1 MIAMDKVHSI
11 RQLFY
16 EQGKSVSD
24 IAAETGHDRKTISK
38 YLDMTD
44 FNTPEPK
51 KEDPENM
58 CPKLDAYKPL
68 IDQWLLDD
76 RKAPRKQRHT
86 AKRVFKRLLAESE
99 GFDCSYR
106 LVAQYV
112 AYRKAQMNLDNKKSY
127 LPLIHYPGEAQAD
140 FGTAQFFENSLSH
153 EGKYLVLS
161 FPFSNA
167 GYLQLMYGE
176 NAECFMEGMI
186 DMFAHLGGVPTEI
199 WLDNTSTL
207 VTKILKDGGRQLT
220 DKFLRFSEHYG
231 FRYKFMNPESGWE
244 KGNVENKVGYSRR
257 NFLVPPPRF
266 MELSEYNHRL
276 LAEADSDMDREHYH
290 YDQTIL
296 ERFGEDKKALLPL
309 PDVAFDPARYETVL
323 TDKWG
328 RFTLEKGKHE
338 YSVSPDHVCTNVWLK
353 ITSRQ
358 VQVMDMQHRSI
369 VTHRR
374 LYGDQKQSSMEW
386 LPYLTAISRK
396 PRSLFNSGI
405 YDMMPENMQRY
416 VKSCGSTDRGAI
428 LKVLAELTGRTGF
441 DSALQTVNQ
450 ALLYQVRDP
459 DSLKNLYRRLYADV
473 PELPPMP
480 VQSGVPTLKQ
490 MPVDLASYDLLLQKG
505 GAANG

>member
-16 EQGKSVSD
+16 EQGKSVSA

-140 FGTAQFFENSLSH
+140 FGAAQFFENSLSH

-186 DMFAHLGGVPTEI
+186 DI
-199 WLDNTSTL
+199 
-207 VTKILKDGGRQLT
+207 QLT

-257 NFLVPPPRF
+257 NCLVPPPRF
-266 MELSEYNHRL
+266 MELSEYNSRL
-276 LAEADSDMDREHYH
+276 LKEADGDMDREHYH

-296 ERFGEDKKALLPL
+296 ERFHKDKKSLLPL
-309 PDVAFDPARYETVL
+309 PDIAFDPARYETVL

-338 YSVSPDHVCTNVWLK
+338 YSVSPDHTCTNVWLK
-353 ITSRQ
+353 ITARQ
-358 VQVMDMQHRSI
+358 VQVMDMQHRPI

-374 LYGDQKQSSMEW
+374 LYGDRKQSSMEW
-386 LPYLTAISRK
+386 LPYLTTISRK

-416 VKSCGSTDRGAI
+416 MKSCGSTDRGAI

-450 ALLYQVRDP
+450 ALLYQVWDP

-480 VQSGVPTLKQ
+480 FQSGVPALKQ
-490 MPVDLASYDLLLQKG
+490 MPVDLISYDLLLQKG
-505 GAANG
+505 GTANG

>member
-16 EQGKSVSD
+16 EQGKSVSA

-112 AYRKAQMNLDNKKSY
+112 AYRKSQMRLDSKKSY

-140 FGTAQFFENSLSH
+140 FGAAQFFENSLSI

-186 DMFAHLGGVPTEI
+186 AMFMHLGGVPTEI
-199 WLDNTSTL
+199 WFDNTSTL
-207 VTKILKDGGRQLT
+207 VTKILKDG
-220 DKFLRFSEHYG
+220 
-231 FRYKFMNPESGWE
+231 
-244 KGNVENKVGYSRR
+244 
-257 NFLVPPPRF
+257 
-266 MELSEYNHRL
+266 
-276 LAEADSDMDREHYH
+276 
-290 YDQTIL
+290 
-296 ERFGEDKKALLPL
+296 
-309 PDVAFDPARYETVL
+309 
-323 TDKWG
+323 
-328 RFTLEKGKHE
+328 
-338 YSVSPDHVCTNVWLK
+338 SVS
-353 ITSRQ
+353 
-358 VQVMDMQHRSI
+358 
-369 VTHRR
+369 
-374 LYGDQKQSSMEW
+374 
-386 LPYLTAISRK
+386 
-396 PRSLFNSGI
+396 
-405 YDMMPENMQRY
+405 
-416 VKSCGSTDRGAI
+416 
-428 LKVLAELTGRTGF
+428 
-441 DSALQTVNQ
+441 
-450 ALLYQVRDP
+450 
-459 DSLKNLYRRLYADV
+459 
-473 PELPPMP
+473 
-480 VQSGVPTLKQ
+480 
-490 MPVDLASYDLLLQKG
+490 
-505 GAANG
+505 